1 MIMVPAIRGIDTW
14 LIISYGSILGAI
26 STFPVTIEHSVM
38 SVFGFACSRVPRSK
52 SSCLNFITGNNF
64 FMIPLEKA
72 LKESGNENK

>member
-1 MIMVPAIRGIDTW
+1 MIMVPVIR
-14 LIISYGSILGAI
+14 SINAWFTVSSGNTLGAI

-52 SSCLNFITGNNF
+52 SSRLNFIMGNNF